1 MNSVL
6 WSLLQVS
13 ALPLVIIGVALALI
27 VGIVKPRG
35 AMTILGGVILT
46 ILLTPFFNAV
56 FDLLPW
62 WLCLLLTV
70 AFFMS
75 ILRAGVQLLLGPRA
89 TDHMV
94 GALATDVVR
103 MCIRALFFPLRIL
116 ARMITR

>member
-1 MNSVL
+1 MNSAL
-6 WSLLQVS
+6 WSLLPMS
-13 ALPLVIIGVALALI
+13 AMPLVIIGVGLALI

-35 AMTILGGVILT
+35 AMAILGGLILT
-46 ILLTPFFNAV
+46 ILLTPFFNAL

-70 AFFMS
+70 AFFLS

-103 MCIRALFFPLRIL
+103 MILRAVFFPLRL
-116 ARMITR
+116 LGRMIAR

>member
-6 WSLLQVS
+6 WSLLPVS
-13 ALPLVIIGVALALI
+13 ALPLVIIGVGLASI

-35 AMTILGGVILT
+35 AMAILGGVILT
-46 ILLTPFFNAV
+46 ILLAPFFDAV

-70 AFFMS
+70 AFFVS
-75 ILRAGVQLLLGPRA
+75 ILRAGIQLLLGPRA

-103 MCIRALFFPLRIL
+103 MCIRAVFFPLRL
-116 ARMITR
+116 LGRMITR